1 MTAILRSDDRL
12 PEGWKLLTAKLI
24 FGVALVTGFAI
35 FTGIVAVTSAAAGE
49 WVKAGLTAAFA
60 VSAGLLVYGVLTSFF
75 YRRHGFAGG
84 VAIDSTGPDGPGTV
98 LRAGRLGGL
107 LFLAIPALPIAL
119 GWWGILKLQDRLP
132 WSDGGLFHS
141 RVFGVIALIFA
152 VYPVVVGVEF
162 LRGGFRTVRIT
173 LTPSGL
179 RYRAMAFEMFIP
191 WTRISAV
198 GPAVAARPGTNR
210 PSIMVAFTDGPDV
223 CRSESSRLGRRLDG
237 YPQPDPTDG
246 TAVLRI
252 AAFALDIGG
261 VRTLSTLTFYA
272 EHPEAR
278 RELGTADSISRITG

>member
-1 MTAILRSDDRL
+1 M
-12 PEGWKLLTAKLI
+12 GKLVIGT
-24 FGVALVTGFAI
+24 ALVGAFAI
-35 FTGIVAVTSAAAGE
+35 FTGFVAVASTVARE

-84 VAIDSTGPDGPGTV
+84 VAIDSTGPDGPRTV

-107 LFLAIPALPIAL
+107 LFVAIPAIPIAL

-132 WSDGGLFHS
+132 WSDGGLFHP
-141 RVFGVIALIFA
+141 RGFGVIALIFA
-152 VYPVVVGVEF
+152 VYPVWVGVEF

-179 RYRAMAFEMFIP
+179 RYRTMAFEMFIP

-198 GPAVAARPGTNR
+198 GPTVAAARPGANR

-223 CRSESSRLGRRLDG
+223 CRSESSRLGRTLDG

-246 TAVLRI
+246 IAVLRI

-261 VRTLSTLTFYA
+261 MRTLSALQFYA

-278 RELGTADSISRITG
+278 DELGTAESISRITG